1 MQAAL
6 ILIVLF
12 ADVKVTIVGLSLLS
26 VKFFPAAVPETFSL
40 KIWLPPAV
48 NVVVMSFNR
57 VEAYTCILYANVV
70 FMSAGMWK
78 PLKLAVPLPK

>member
-12 ADVKVTIVGLSLLS
+12 ADVKVTLVGLSLF
-26 VKFFPAAVPETFSL
+26 VKSLFATVPETFSL

-48 NVVVMSFNR
+48 NVVVISFNR
-57 VEAYTCILYANVV
+57 VEAYTCILYVNVV

>member
-12 ADVKVTIVGLSLLS
+12 ADVKVTLVVELKSLS
-26 VKFFPAAVPETFSL
+26 VLVPEIFSL

-57 VEAYTCILYANVV
+57 VEAYTCILYVNVV
-70 FMSAGMWK
+70 FMSAGM
-78 PLKLAVPLPK
+78 

>member
-12 ADVKVTIVGLSLLS
+12 ADVKVTIVVVDLKSL
-26 VKFFPAAVPETFSL
+26 FAAVPETFSL

-48 NVVVMSFNR
+48 NVVVMSFAR
-57 VEAYTCILYANVV
+57 VEA
-70 FMSAGMWK
+70 
-78 PLKLAVPLPK
+78 